1 MESETSRLQEDFRV
15 VEQRLSKER
24 ENVRN
29 LESLVSIL
37 RHERSQQ
44 ETQMRTMSQDMTRLH
59 HREILLQ
66 EEL

>member
-37 RHERSQQ
+37 RQERSQQ
-44 ETQMRTMSQDMTRLH
+44 ETQIRTMSQDMTRLH

>member
-1 MESETSRLQEDFRV
+1 MESETTRLQEDMRV
-15 VEQRLSKER
+15 FEQRLAKER

-29 LESLVSIL
+29 LESLVGVL
-37 RHERSQQ
+37 RQERSQQ
-44 ETQMRTMSQDMTRLH
+44 DTSMRQMSQDMTRLH

>member
-37 RHERSQQ
+37 RQERSQQ